1 MTAKST
7 SAAVWLITGVSSGLG
22 RALAE
27 AVLARGDQVVGTVR
41 NPSQIAAFE
50 QLSPVGLAYGM
61 VLDVTDAPAV
71 PQAIEQALARAGRID
86 VLVNNAG
93 YGLFGALEEV
103 SDAEA
108 RQVFDTNF
116 FGTVNTI
123 RAVLPHLRERGSGHI
138 VNLSSVAGL
147 IGITGCSFYCAS
159 KHAIEGLSE
168 SLSQELK
175 PFGLRVTLVEP
186 GGFRTNFAGGSL
198 RWSEGAAPAYAETV
212 GKMREQMTHYHGT
225 QSGDP
230 TKAAAAI
237 IQAVYADEPPLRLPL
252 GPDAVGVVRNKLAAL
267 QKNLD
272 AWLDVSIATDFAQ

>member
-1 MTAKST
+1 MTAIST
-7 SAAVWLITGVSSGLG
+7 SAAVWLITGVSSGFG

-50 QLSPVGLAYGM
+50 QMSPAGLAHG
-61 VLDVTDAPAV
+61 VLLDVTDASAV
-71 PQAIEQALARAGRID
+71 PQAIEQALERTGRID

-103 SDAEA
+103 SDTEA

-116 FGTVNTI
+116 FGTVNTV
-123 RAVLPHLRERGSGHI
+123 RAVLPHFRERGAGHI

-147 IGITGCSFYCAS
+147 IGITGCSLYCAS
-159 KHAIEGLSE
+159 KHAVEGLSE
-168 SLSQELK
+168 SLAQELK
-175 PFGLRVTLVEP
+175 PFGIRVMLVEP
-186 GGFRTNFAGGSL
+186 GGFRTNFAGSSL
-198 RWSEGAAPAYAETV
+198 RWSEAVVPAYAETV
-212 GKMREQMTHYHGT
+212 GTMREQMTHYHGT

-230 TKAAAAI
+230 AKAAAAI
-237 IQAVYADEPPLRLPL
+237 IQAVQADEPPLRLAL
-252 GPDAVGVVRNKLAAL
+252 GPDAVSVARNKLAGL

-272 AWLDVSIATDFAQ
+272 AWAEVSTATDFDQ